1 MQEHLNQMTLGKTL
15 HSHSINKRGSF
26 MNKLSKLEILSLSL
40 IALNS
45 FVITGVAIFYS
56 MIDKKQEITFTPTFN
71 QENKKTQMQKAI
83 EKVII
88 KVAIYDNNAYWVV
101 NNTIYKASIDDYGN
115 IDDTEA
121 ATIDVFDLSEKEV
134 NNLLAIIDS
143 IS

>member
-1 MQEHLNQMTLGKTL
+1 ML
-15 HSHSINKRGSF
+15 
-26 MNKLSKLEILSLSL
+26 KLSKLEILSLSL

-56 MIDKKQEITFTPTFN
+56 MIDKEQEITFTPTFN
-71 QENKKTQMQKAI
+71 QESKKSQMQKAI